1 MPVLV
6 CMSAKF
12 SKKKGDSKA
21 KSSVKIVEAIVKDSR
36 GRVLLLK
43 RSGNNS
49 LYVGKWQLPGGK
61 AEGKE
66 TANQAIRRELFEETG
81 CMCSSLSVLKKVTF
95 SELFRGK
102 KSTVELTIFFC
113 KTKGKVYLSKE
124 HSDFKFVN
132 SSRILKSILAPISQ
146 RAFFD

>member
-1 MPVLV
+1 MPVLI
-6 CMSAKF
+6 CMLAKF
-12 SKKKGDSKA
+12 RKKQRKSKE
-21 KSSVKIVEAIVKDSR
+21 KSSVKIVEAIVKDSHSR
-36 GRVLLLK
+36 ILLLK

-66 TANQAIRRELFEETG
+66 TANKAIRRELFEETG
-81 CMCSSLSVLKKVTF
+81 CKCSSLSIAKKVTF

-113 KTKGKVYLSKE
+113 KTKGEICLSKE

-132 SSRILKSILAPISQ
+132 SSKILKNVLAPISQ